1 LQSSGAQRLFY
12 HPVYINAK
20 LLQFMELE
28 IPPIVIFTRSA
39 GEQDQKTVVALC
51 PGMDT
56 PALKTAFGTMQLK
69 ALKISLIKST
79 INQART
85 FSDSCLI

>member
-1 LQSSGAQRLFY
+1 LQSSGAQRLSD
-12 HPVYINAK
+12 HPVYIIAK
-20 LLQFMELE
+20 LLQFMKLE
-28 IPPIVIFTRSA
+28 IPPMVIVRRSA
-39 GEQDQKTVVALC
+39 GEQAQKTVVALC
-51 PGMDT
+51 PRMDT
-56 PALKTAFGTMQLK
+56 PALKNAFGTMQLK